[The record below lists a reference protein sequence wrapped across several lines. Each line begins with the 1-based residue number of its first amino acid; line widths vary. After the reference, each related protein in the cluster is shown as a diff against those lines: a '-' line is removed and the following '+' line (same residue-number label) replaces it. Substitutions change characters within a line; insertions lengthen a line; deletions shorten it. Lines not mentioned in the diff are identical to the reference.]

1 MPALSTLLV
10 IDHDKHALDRMA
22 FGFEREGMLVAR
34 TTAVDEAG
42 AIVRDRKPQVIVAG
56 LPADNGAAL
65 DLIRKL
71 RSNGTAGVPMIA
83 LGELGGSLGRADVLR
98 AGASELLPRPTF
110 IRDLV
115 TAARVVTGTQ
125 GETFRANLR
134 DVSVTSLLRW
144 VEATRRSGVL
154 SLERPGTGGSR
165 RGDVQFVDGEA
176 VWAQI
181 GEVGGMPALQR
192 MLLWTDGALE
202 LRFQSIMKPGKTLG
216 AGPRQVLEEVAEF
229 MKSVGDLMA
238 NLGTSD
244 EIYNQDPRR
253 VGEVSAQIPKEVA
266 PVIRLFDGRRTLAD
280 VTDESPFRPRDTL
293 RVASKL
299 RGMGILRREDGQGNA
314 QPKKGKRSGN
324 TPQMG
329 ERATSQPGT
338 PVSTPAAVAAAAAPA
353 PAPAPAAAPS
363 AQGPV
368 SGEFTA
374 SGKESASAGA
384 GGGVVSGELGAQPV
398 AADSPVRR
406 TPAQG
411 SAAAPA
417 PPRPTENPWI
427 ALAGNKPS
435 MQPHFAPVVPAQNV
449 TGEIKAVTAP
459 AEQRAATAS
468 VIAEPQETPR
478 PPAPPIATAMPPEDG
493 GLERSLAAALER
505 TTQATQAVAQGAQ
518 AVGSAQSAAPAA
530 THTPEP
536 PRREGLEA
544 VLDSAQ
550 RGRLF
555 AAEHAPATDTHER
568 AKIEVNLAAVS
579 RALSGGG
586 PSEDD
591 RTIPIDKMTLEELA
605 EPAAPTPVAATPAPV
620 VAAPP
625 APPPAPVAVAA
636 PAPPAPPPAPVAATA
651 PAAGQR
657 PLPGVAPIPVAA
669 AAATEISRQPT
680 AKLEQRPPAA
690 AAPPPGP
697 PAPPPA
703 PVAHAA
709 HHHGTFSKMEEDF
722 FAAEA
727 DLHKETPV
735 ESFDDLDHAVGYQP
749 KPSGWAKLWGLFGG
763 KKQPAPPPP
772 RQRPAGRA
780 PARAHHPRRHPPPL
794 QLRLRRNLPRAPPR
808 PRVAPP
814 VAIRPNP
821 RAAATAVATRTRT
834 RTRTRSASSRARRL
848 GPARRS
854 RRSRRSRRAGSLGA
868 ARCYRPGAAANVRSS
883 RPGAPAKR
891 SVSLPPASASTSGR
905 PSSATGKRTRN
916 RYDQS
921 SSDSGYSIEVSAVL
935 RSLRTSVG
943 RATRPSAL
951 TRPMVQVFSR
961 SSARLA
967 QAYSCARV
975 TTMKS
980 FHCTTS
986 SRWRVRSRSSSAWVQ
1001 SRTAA
1006 SRAMV
1011 AARRSQASRLAR
1023 ACSARSKPLRTFF
1036 AAVQRRRTFS

>member
-71 RSNGTAGVPMIA
+71 RSNGTAGVPMIG

-338 PVSTPAAVAAAAAPA
+338 PVSTPAAVAAAAA

-690 AAPPPGP
+690 AAPPP
-697 PAPPPA
+697 A

-772 RQRPAGRA
+772 RQRPAGSLSNVPRSPAAPPPAAA
-780 PARAHHPRRHPPPL
+780 PAPAQTQPAKGATPP
-794 QLRLRRNLPRAPPR
+794 
-808 PRVAPP
+808 
-814 VAIRPNP
+814 
-821 RAAATAVATRTRT
+821 
-834 RTRTRSASSRARRL
+834 
-848 GPARRS
+848 
-854 RRSRRSRRAGSLGA
+854 AGS
-868 ARCYRPGAAANVRSS
+868 
-883 RPGAPAKR
+883 
-891 SVSLPPASASTSGR
+891 
-905 PSSATGKRTRN
+905 
-916 RYDQS
+916 
-921 SSDSGYSIEVSAVL
+921 
-935 RSLRTSVG
+935 
-943 RATRPSAL
+943 
-951 TRPMVQVFSR
+951 
-961 SSARLA
+961 
-967 QAYSCARV
+967 
-975 TTMKS
+975 
-980 FHCTTS
+980 
-986 SRWRVRSRSSSAWVQ
+986 
-1001 SRTAA
+1001 
-1006 SRAMV
+1006 
-1011 AARRSQASRLAR
+1011 AARRDPP
-1023 ACSARSKPLRTFF
+1023 KPQGGGNGGGNQNKNQNKNKKRK
-1036 AAVQRRRTFS
+1036 